1 MNEQNTP
8 ILDESSILDEL
19 RDLGV
24 GVNQIKSRIADLVTT
39 LDSKMQ
45 RVRQLHQLY
54 NTRSRMVAS
63 VAGGLMKENPKK
75 PKKDRRHENN
85 PIKNINIGVNLSY
98 RHSKAQGYDALDAL
112 ERATT
117 SIVKTAIGNGLH
129 SKKCSC
135 GGRTDNCVETV
146 ETKVLVTDAD
156 SLPEVVQQKLRQC
169 FQNYENE
176 NIPKPGYVSWAEG
189 TEMENGK
196 KKKSKKK
203 GETLTA

>member
-8 ILDESSILDEL
+8 ILDESSILEEL
-19 RDLGV
+19 RLLGV
-24 GVNQIKSRIADLVTT
+24 GVNQTIGQIAELETM

-54 NTRSRMVAS
+54 STRSLMVAS
-63 VAGGLMKENPKK
+63 VAGSIIEENREK
-75 PKKDRRHENN
+75 PKSDRRRENN

-98 RHSKAQGYDALDAL
+98 RHSKAYGYDALDAL

-117 SIVKTAIGNGLH
+117 SIVKRAIGNGLH
-129 SKKCSC
+129 SKQCPC
-135 GGRTDNCVETV
+135 GGQTDNCA
-146 ETKVLVTDAD
+146 ETKFLVTDAD

-176 NIPKPGYVSWAEG
+176 TIPKAGYVSWAEG
-189 TEMENGK
+189 TEMEKGK
-196 KKKSKKK
+196 KGKKKSKKGK
-203 GETLTA
+203 TLTA